1 MTNKEFLILHYE
13 NRINKLNTNF
23 MENINLINKA
33 KRKLRK
39 AKNNI

>member
-13 NRINKLNTNF
+13 NRINKLGTNF

-39 AKNNI
+39 VKNNI